1 MLDSLTILMVD
12 WQFVRN
18 GRRLVKKEN
27 LAEYRI
33 FLESCNFIKGSQ
45 YPNITI
51 GLPSPIVDK
60 LVSQSDDYGE
70 GHGYMIF
77 PSSGSPGQEV
87 LAISGGYIL
96 LKFKS
101 RPYLKFRHQNVM
113 FLLHFYHSSVMYI
126 MG

>member
-1 MLDSLTILMVD
+1 MNYSL
-12 WQFVRN
+12 
-18 GRRLVKKEN
+18 E
-27 LAEYRI
+27 
-33 FLESCNFIKGSQ
+33 KGSQ

-60 LVSQSDDYGE
+60 LVSQSDEYGE
-70 GHGYMIF
+70 GHGYMMF
-77 PSSGSPGQEV
+77 PPSGIPGLEV

-113 FLLHFYHSSVMYI
+113 FLLHCYHSSVMYI